1 MFDTTPPAS
10 LVVVLSG
17 AVDQVDPGQDQSSTT
32 SGARP
37 QSTEPDLSAQCD
49 GGIAVAV
56 AVADISRS
64 VSIESAQGTRTGST
78 ASEPATTHR
87 AGSGD
92 DDDSVTVAERKARA
106 KVRADGRLKAM
117 AVLQR
122 YHSSRSQTRLQS
134 V

>member
-49 GGIAVAV
+49 GGI